1 MKIESLQ
8 QIEKLLQFVQEFK
21 LDMLEVDNIKIIKS
35 KHDYPQTKPNEP
47 SKDELEDLLYYSANQ

>member
-8 QIEKLLQFVQEFK
+8 QIEQLLQFVQDFK

-35 KHDYPQTKPNEP
+35 KHDYPQAKPEP

>member
-8 QIEKLLQFVQEFK
+8 QIEQLLQFVQDFK

-35 KHDYPQTKPNEP
+35 KHDYPQAKPNEP

>member
-1 MKIESLQ
+1 MNNIDIERLE
-8 QIEKLLQFVQEFK
+8 IIMELAVKHKFDVVEFDGIKLVK
-21 LDMLEVDNIKIIKS
+21 T